1 MKIGSLFSGVA
12 GLDRAVEAVTGA
24 TPAWFVEFDK
34 APSKVLA
41 RQYPDV
47 PNYGDVTAVEWS
59 EVEPIDILTGGF
71 PCQDLSIAGKR
82 KGLRPGTRSGL
93 WEHMSYA
100 IDALQ
105 PRLVVI
111 ENVRGLLSAEAHSNM
126 EPCAWCLGD
135 ESDSYM
141 RALGAVLADLA
152 DLGYDARW
160 CGIRASDA
168 GAPHLRFRVFIIGFP
183 ARDAHGGHVR
193 DAAGSGQGI
202 PRGRR
207 DEAGS
212 LDEFRD
218 LLLTHLAT
226 TKAYPS
232 KTGFAGI
239 EHQAMSLA
247 EGQLVPTPLAAGDST
262 SGHPN
267 YLPLGDAVR
276 ELLPTPITQSD
287 KTLGGS
293 ARAARAWP
301 QSPGYRPSLGMVAQ
315 ELLPTP
321 TPFTNSNTETPEE
334 WTERRA
340 DVVDRTGTYHG
351 LPLSVAAVSVA
362 EGEPLLQSDPLAP
375 PKHYPSVWG
384 PYAQAIQT
392 WENITGEEAPA
403 PTTQD
408 ANGRHRLNPELP
420 RWMMGFPPG
429 WLDGLTQAQKL
440 KAAGNAV
447 CQQQAELALRIM
459 LGLS

>member
-71 PCQDLSIAGKR
+71 PCQDLSTAGKR

-93 WEHMSYA
+93 WEYMSYA

-111 ENVRGLLSAEAHSNM
+111 ENVRGLLSAEAHSDV
-126 EPCAWCLGD
+126 EPCSWCLGD
-135 ESDSYM
+135 RPDSHM

-160 CGIRASDA
+160 LGIRASDA

-183 ARDAHGGHVR
+183 ARDAHGVGGRASVP
-193 DAAGSGQGI
+193 GSGQGI

-218 LLLTHLAT
+218 LLLT
-226 TKAYPS
+226 P
-232 KTGFAGI
+232 
-239 EHQAMSLA
+239 
-247 EGQLVPTPLAAGDST
+247 
-262 SGHPN
+262 
-267 YLPLGDAVR
+267 
-276 ELLPTPITQSD
+276 
-287 KTLGGS
+287 
-293 ARAARAWP
+293 
-301 QSPGYRPSLGMVAQ
+301 Q